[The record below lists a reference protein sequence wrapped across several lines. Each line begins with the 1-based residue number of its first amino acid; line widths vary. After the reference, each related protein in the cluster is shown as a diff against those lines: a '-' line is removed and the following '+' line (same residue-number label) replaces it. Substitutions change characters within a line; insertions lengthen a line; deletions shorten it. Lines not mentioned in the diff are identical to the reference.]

1 MATNL
6 LFVYYSAYGHIF
18 DMVQAAAAEA
28 RKLPDIEVKVA
39 KVAEFEAAK
48 TYLSSQPPY
57 VQAQELQKSV
67 PDVTAEDLL
76 WSDGIVWGVPTRFGV
91 MPAQMKQF
99 LDSSGG
105 VWARGELEG
114 KATGVIVSSGSIHG
128 GQETTAVTMMIPLM
142 HFGMIYVG
150 LPYGENPEQQTAE
163 GIGGSPYAA
172 SVVAGPD
179 GSKQAVEQEKTMAGR
194 LAVRVAR
201 VAQALK
207 GTEVRNK

>member
-28 RKLPDIEVKVA
+28 KKLPDVEVKVA
-39 KVAEFEAAK
+39 KAAEFEAAK
-48 TYLSSQPPY
+48 AYLSTQPPY
-57 VQAQELQKSV
+57 VQAQELQKDV
-67 PDVTAEDLL
+67 PDVTPDDLI
-76 WSDGIVWGVPTRFGV
+76 WADGIVWGVPTRYGV
-91 MPAQMKQF
+91 MPAQMKQL

-105 VWARGELEG
+105 LWAQGKLEG
-114 KATGVIVSSGSIHG
+114 KPTAVIASSGSVHG
-128 GQETTAVTMMIPLM
+128 GQETTAITTMIALM

-150 LPYGENPEQQTAE
+150 LPYGENPEQLTAE

-179 GSKQAVEQEKTMAGR
+179 GSRQAVDIERTMAGR

-207 GTEVRNK
+207 HTEVRNK